1 MAFREMQRPGP
12 RKTWQALGR
21 ESGPRLL
28 KACSPPPTGFVP
40 YLSCEGTSSED
51 HMSRCLQAFREKTQR
66 YKDQQKEF
74 CHAVAIA
81 PKLKPICREET
92 VLRALHQY
100 YQEHH
105 PLLLGT
111 GSPKAAPFTPGAQ
124 LQGLAGPRSCLRALQ
139 MQRSPK
145 PQAAVKMARPRFLK

>member
-1 MAFREMQRPGP
+1 MAS
-12 RKTWQALGR
+12 
-21 ESGPRLL
+21 SGPRVWAALAEGL
-28 KACSPPPTGFVP
+28 PPSPPAGFIP

-74 CHAVAIA
+74 CHAVAMD

-124 LQGLAGPRSCLRALQ
+124 VRLRQGCPLSEVRPGFERSSS
-139 MQRSPK
+139 RS
-145 PQAAVKMARPRFLK
+145 QLGGTGLCADNHRTH

>member
-1 MAFREMQRPGP
+1 MPSFGP
-12 RKTWQALGR
+12 KAWAGLAEG
-21 ESGPRLL
+21 LL
-28 KACSPPPTGFVP
+28 PSPPAGFVP

-74 CHAVAIA
+74 CHAVATA

-111 GSPKAAPFTPGAQ
+111 GSPKAAPFTPGPKCWARQARGAASERSECSAAQ
-124 LQGLAGPRSCLRALQ
+124 SPRRQ
-139 MQRSPK
+139 
-145 PQAAVKMARPRFLK
+145 